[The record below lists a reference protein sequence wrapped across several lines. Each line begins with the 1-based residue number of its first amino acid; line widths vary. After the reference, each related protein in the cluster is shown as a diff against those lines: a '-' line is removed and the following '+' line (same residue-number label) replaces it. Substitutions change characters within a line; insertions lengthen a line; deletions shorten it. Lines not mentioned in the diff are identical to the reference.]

1 MREKSSSVTTAQ
13 RMNKRSYYRVLISQH
28 QLYYV
33 GNDDGNMAVVTGTY
47 ASNAALTPSISVSL
61 VEIY

>member
-1 MREKSSSVTTAQ
+1 MREKSSNVTAQ

-47 ASNAALTPSISVSL
+47 ASNAPSISVSL
-61 VEIY
+61 IEIH